1 MRDPLFSVGEFK
13 RIYDPSAGE
22 AERWYVND
30 HALARDRGG
39 TWHLIGI
46 THRQLDIPPL
56 ERFFTA
62 ERSIAADS
70 IKALNRELR
79 ESAAAAK
86 RAGRPWF
93 DAHAEKQ
100 LAHATAP
107 SLTTPQWRKRPFALS
122 ADATES
128 VLWAPHVITHDALHY
143 MYYAAGSAHGD
154 GNFRM
159 HLATSADMNEWTR
172 HAGNPLFVDGYEARD
187 PMVLRVGAQWVM
199 YYTATD
205 PPAGGN
211 HVVAYRLSSDLVSW
225 SARNLAFVDLA
236 KGTGA
241 GTTESPFV
249 VQRGDWYYLFLSMR
263 HDYIPG
269 YYADTEVF
277 RSRDPLHWRSDDRV
291 GRFDAHAAEVVRDV
305 DGRWYVSHCGWYQGG
320 VYLAPLTWHDGVDDA
335 ADERGTRLP

>member
-1 MRDPLFSVGEFK
+1 MRDTLFSVGEFK
-13 RIYDPSAGE
+13 RIYDPSVGE
-22 AERWYVND
+22 AEPWYVND
-30 HALARDRGG
+30 HTLARDHDG

-46 THRQLDIPPL
+46 THRQLDIPAL

-62 ERSIAADS
+62 ERSITADA
-70 IKALNRELR
+70 ITALNRELR

-122 ADATES
+122 TDATES
-128 VLWAPHVITHDALHY
+128 VLWAPHVVTHDGLHY
-143 MYYAAGSAHGD
+143 MYYAAGSAQGD

-211 HVVAYRLSSDLVSW
+211 HVVACRTSTDLVSW
-225 SARNLAFVDLA
+225 TARNLAFVDPTQ
-236 KGTGA
+236 GTGA

-263 HDYIPG
+263 HNYIPG

-277 RSRDPLHWRSDDRV
+277 RSRDPLHWRIDDLV